1 MGRCGRSKGQK
12 GNDMM
17 RRFGDAPESGRTYR
31 IRTGAYAILPAGD
44 GLLLTHQDAPE
55 PEVQLPGGG
64 IDPGESPVQALIREV
79 YEETGWR
86 IARPRRLGAYR
97 RFTYMPEYD
106 LWAEKICL
114 IYMAAPVMPY
124 GDPTE
129 IGHTALWMHVDE
141 ALDTLANTGDR
152 DFVARY
158 ASLIPIFQQR
168 G

>member
-1 MGRCGRSKGQK
+1 
-12 GNDMM
+12 MM
-17 RRFGDAPESGRTYR
+17 RRFGDAPESGRSYTL
-31 IRTGAYAILPAGD
+31 RTGAYAILPVGD
-44 GLLLTHQDAPE
+44 GLLLTHQNAPA

-64 IDPGESPVQALIREV
+64 VDPGESPIQALTREV

-106 LWAEKICL
+106 LWAEKLCL
-114 IYMAAPVMPY
+114 IYMAVPVVQY

-129 IGHTALWMHVDE
+129 PDHTALWLNTEE
-141 ALDTLANTGDR
+141 ALDQLANTGDR
-152 DFVARY
+152 DFVARF
-158 ASLIPIFQQR
+158 ASHSTVFQKR

>member
-1 MGRCGRSKGQK
+1 MRRYGEAPETGRSYKV
-12 GNDMM
+12 
-17 RRFGDAPESGRTYR
+17 
-31 IRTGAYAILPAGD
+31 RTGAYAILPTEG

-86 IARPRRLGAYR
+86 ISRPRRLGAYR

-114 IYMAAPVMPY
+114 IYMASPVIPY
-124 GDPTE
+124 GDPLE
-129 IGHTALWMHVDE
+129 PGHTALWMGVDE
-141 ALDTLANTGDR
+141 ALDTLANSGDR

-158 ASLIPIFQQR
+158 ASHLTIFQKR
-168 G
+168 S

>member
-1 MGRCGRSKGQK
+1 MRRYGEAPETGRSYKV
-12 GNDMM
+12 
-17 RRFGDAPESGRTYR
+17 
-31 IRTGAYAILPAGD
+31 RTGAYAILPTEG

-86 IARPRRLGAYR
+86 ISRPRRLGAYR

-114 IYMAAPVMPY
+114 IYMASPVIPY
-124 GDPTE
+124 GDPLE
-129 IGHTALWMHVDE
+129 PGHTALWMGVDE
-141 ALDTLANTGDR
+141 ALNTLANSGDR

-158 ASLIPIFQQR
+158 ASHLTIFQKR

>member
-1 MGRCGRSKGQK
+1 MRRYGEAPETGRSYKV
-12 GNDMM
+12 
-17 RRFGDAPESGRTYR
+17 
-31 IRTGAYAILPAGD
+31 RTGAYAILPTEG

-86 IARPRRLGAYR
+86 ISRPRRLGAYR

-114 IYMAAPVMPY
+114 IYMASPVIPY
-124 GDPTE
+124 GDPLE
-129 IGHTALWMHVDE
+129 PGHTTLWMGVDE
-141 ALDTLANTGDR
+141 ALITLANSGDR

-158 ASLIPIFQQR
+158 ASHLTIFQKR
-168 G
+168 S

>member
-1 MGRCGRSKGQK
+1 
-12 GNDMM
+12 MM
-17 RRFGDAPESGRTYR
+17 RRFGDAPDKGRTYTR
-31 IRTGAYAILPAGD
+31 RAGAYAILPGRD
-44 GLLLTHQDAPE
+44 GLLLTYQDAPE

-86 IARPRRLGAYR
+86 IARPMRLGAYR

-106 LWAEKICL
+106 LWAEKLCL
-114 IYMAAPVMPY
+114 IYMALPVNCY

-129 IGHTALWMHVDE
+129 PGHTSLWMPHQD
-141 ALDTLANTGDR
+141 ALGQLANSGDR
-152 DFVARY
+152 DFLDRFGSRA
-158 ASLIPIFQQR
+158 AIFQKR

>member
-1 MGRCGRSKGQK
+1 
-12 GNDMM
+12 M
-17 RRFGDAPESGRTYR
+17 RRYGDAPETGRSYKV
-31 IRTGAYAILPAGD
+31 RTGAYAILPTEG

-86 IARPRRLGAYR
+86 ISRPRRLGAYR

-114 IYMAAPVMPY
+114 IYMASPVIPY
-124 GDPTE
+124 GDPLE
-129 IGHTALWMHVDE
+129 PGHTALWMGVDE
-141 ALDTLANTGDR
+141 ALNTLANSGDR

-158 ASLIPIFQQR
+158 ASHLTIFQKR
-168 G
+168 S

>member
-1 MGRCGRSKGQK
+1 
-12 GNDMM
+12 MM
-17 RRFGDAPESGRTYR
+17 RRFGDAPESGRSYK
-31 IRTGAYAILPAGD
+31 IRTGAYAILPAGS

-55 PEVQLPGGG
+55 PEIQLPGGG

-86 IARPRRLGAYR
+86 IARSKRLGAYR

-124 GDPTE
+124 GDPLE
-129 IGHTALWMHVDE
+129 PGHTALWMSVDE
-141 ALDTLANTGDR
+141 ALTNLSNSGDR
-152 DFVARY
+152 DFVARF
-158 ASLIPIFQQR
+158 ASHLTVFQQR
-168 G
+168 R

>member
-1 MGRCGRSKGQK
+1 
-12 GNDMM
+12 MM
-17 RRFGDAPESGRTYR
+17 RRFGNAPESGRSYTL
-31 IRTGAYAILPAGD
+31 RTGAYAILPVGD
-44 GLLLTHQDAPE
+44 GLLLTHQKAPA

-64 IDPGESPVQALIREV
+64 VDPGESPIQALTREV

-106 LWAEKICL
+106 LWAEKLCL
-114 IYMAAPVMPY
+114 IYMAVPVVQY

-129 IGHTALWMHVDE
+129 PDHTALWLNTEE
-141 ALDTLANTGDR
+141 ALDQLANTGDR
-152 DFVARY
+152 DFVARF
-158 ASLIPIFQQR
+158 ASHTTIFQKR